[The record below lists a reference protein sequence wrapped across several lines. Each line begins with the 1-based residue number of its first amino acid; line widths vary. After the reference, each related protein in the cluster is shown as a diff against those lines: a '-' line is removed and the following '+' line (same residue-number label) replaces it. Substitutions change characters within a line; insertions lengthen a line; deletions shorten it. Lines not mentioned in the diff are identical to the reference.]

1 MSPQA
6 YARLAQ
12 ATCLA
17 IVGFY
22 VVLGLVVLSP
32 ESVYS
37 GDIGVKYVQAQALV
51 DQRFTS
57 LDIPYP
63 GEFLD
68 PQREFFPL
76 RRPFII
82 KARGTTQAIFPPASA
97 VLQAV
102 AVAFFGFRGFIGF
115 SILSAAIVLVAS
127 MALTPLRLRWAVA
140 IAVGVGGPLWFYAVS
155 GWEHAP
161 AIALSTAAFA
171 FALRSSMPIERTA
184 MIAGVLL
191 GAGAALRDEVI
202 LLVPGLLLA
211 IWLRERGWRPVLTA
225 VVGVAV
231 PLFFA
236 AAVEVWWFNRP
247 PAAHVR
253 HAVHLLQS
261 ALRLTTGPNPEVP
274 VLEPMTM
281 RDRYFTVVTYWL
293 LGRGSDLQVGSFV
306 AGFLAALFI
315 RWRWQSSLGLLAW
328 VAAIGVTAIPDVHE
342 VLTAPKWVAGLI
354 RLAPYVVFALLPLA
368 PSPVARD
375 PIPDRINDERQW
387 VPRLRGAIV
396 FTTVAFLVI
405 AFAGVDTTGGK
416 SLGPRL
422 LLPLVP
428 LMTVSAVIGIASYA
442 SAGSLVDRL
451 LGGLG
456 LALVAAAV
464 TIHIGGTIP
473 AYRYRNADDSSAV
486 RAAGGAPERIVVA
499 DDMYT
504 AQLLFPL
511 YDRKIILLA
520 DTVDSGQRLGA
531 LLTAGHIGSAVLVSR
546 NLEPVVMLP
555 PLRLERTEQK
565 GRTVLQYWR
574 R

>member
-1 MSPQA
+1 MSAQG
-6 YARLAQ
+6 YARLGQ

-22 VVLGLVVLSP
+22 VVLGLIVLSP

-97 VLQAV
+97 VVQAV

-115 SILSAAIVLVAS
+115 SILAAAIVLIAS
-127 MALTPLRLRWAVA
+127 MALAPVRLRWAVA
-140 IAVGVGGPLWFYAVS
+140 VAMGLAGPLWFYAVS

-171 FALRSSMPIERTA
+171 VALRSSMSIERTA
-184 MIAGVLL
+184 VIAGALL
-191 GAGAALRDEVI
+191 GAGAALRDEV
-202 LLVPGLLLA
+202 LLLGPGLLLVV
-211 IWLRERGWRPVLTA
+211 WLRHRAWRPVLTA
-225 VVGVAV
+225 ILGVAV
-231 PLFFA
+231 PLFLA

-247 PAAHVR
+247 AAAHLR
-253 HAVHLLQS
+253 HAVHLLQT
-261 ALRLTTGPNPEVP
+261 ALRITSGPNPEVP

-281 RDRYFTVVTYWL
+281 RDRYLTVVTYWL

-306 AGFLAALFI
+306 ATFLAALFI
-315 RWRWQSSLGLLAW
+315 RWRWRSSLGLLAW
-328 VAAIGVTAIPDVHE
+328 VIAIGVTAIPDVRE
-342 VLTAPKWVAGLI
+342 VLTAPKWLAGLI
-354 RLAPYVVFALLPLA
+354 RLAPYVVFAFVPLA
-368 PSPVARD
+368 PSLVAD
-375 PIPDRINDERQW
+375 DERLW
-387 VPRLRGAIV
+387 VQRLRGAVV
-396 FTTVAFLVI
+396 FATLAFLVL

-422 LLPLVP
+422 LLPIVP
-428 LMTVSAVIGIASYA
+428 LVTVSAIIGIASYVTA
-442 SAGSLVDRL
+442 SAVVDRL
-451 LGGLG
+451 LGWAGV
-456 LALVAAAV
+456 ALVAAALA
-464 TIHIGGTIP
+464 IHIGGTIP
-473 AYRYRNADDSSAV
+473 AYKYRNTDDSSAV
-486 RAAGGAPERIVVA
+486 RAAGGAPDRIVVA

-511 YDRKIILLA
+511 YDKKIILLA
-520 DTVDSGQRLGA
+520 DTVESGQRLGA
-531 LLTAGHIGSAVLVSR
+531 VLAAGQIGSAVLVSR

-555 PLRLERTEQK
+555 PMRLDRSEQR